1 MQGVGIIYH
10 REIGT
15 CTSNYRFWLR
25 GVNSDGSEVGP
36 IWWVFAA
43 TLTVFLRQFRLT
55 VTVPRRLVRTRRLFR
70 FLHVCQY
77 VSTFYWHN
85 LVFLIIILTRISN
98 SFPLATLLCTEV
110 HFASFLSGLFITTI
124 VVNPEER
131 KLEKR
136 TSAQWRVF
144 NNYSFCQKHSTFINF
159 RKFWVI
165 LW

>member
-1 MQGVGIIYH
+1 MRGVGIIYH
-10 REIGT
+10 REIGN

-25 GVNSDGSEVGP
+25 GVNSDGWEVGP

-85 LVFLIIILTRISN
+85 LVPNNHFDNNKCNVKPFPWVKKRLGCLQKLIFLRPLFQCQNIGVKIMRTCLIEILHDFFFII
-98 SFPLATLLCTEV
+98 
-110 HFASFLSGLFITTI
+110 H
-124 VVNPEER
+124 VVSLQPR
-131 KLEKR
+131 WEK
-136 TSAQWRVF
+136 
-144 NNYSFCQKHSTFINF
+144 
-159 RKFWVI
+159 
-165 LW
+165 

>member
-36 IWWVFAA
+36 IWGVFAA

-85 LVFLIIILTRISN
+85 LVCLIIISTRISN
-98 SFPLATLLCTEV
+98 SFPLATLQW
-110 HFASFLSGLFITTI
+110 
-124 VVNPEER
+124 
-131 KLEKR
+131 
-136 TSAQWRVF
+136 TSVYIGA
-144 NNYSFCQKHSTFINF
+144 FCQFPLRLVYYCHSSKSTGEETGKTDLCAVLETYMWQHQNF
-159 RKFWVI
+159 RR
-165 LW
+165 